1 LELKEDIDDV
11 LPFALEFKNGS
22 DEASKRRL
30 GVCWLADQCR
40 WDETAQAFFELD
52 LASQAAVYGYVFK
65 SLVRED
71 QTDMARSLLEYVWQE
86 MNEQGGFDQE
96 MGMVGYY
103 LGLLQ

>member
-1 LELKEDIDDV
+1 
-11 LPFALEFKNGS
+11 
-22 DEASKRRL
+22 
-30 GVCWLADQCR
+30 
-40 WDETAQAFFELD
+40 
-52 LASQAAVYGYVFK
+52 VYGYVFK